1 MDGDTRRDRGV
12 SAVDKLTALASAS
25 ALPGLQL
32 ASLNAL
38 DDLVTKLKDKRL
50 KSHSSARSARNSDRS
65 TGGHG
70 DGRES
75 SARGHHVERKLQR
88 IAEDRKA
95 SVAARASTGK
105 ARISRMRMPSAK
117 R

>member
-1 MDGDTRRDRGV
+1 M
-12 SAVDKLTALASAS
+12 
-25 ALPGLQL
+25 
-32 ASLNAL
+32 
-38 DDLVTKLKDKRL
+38 TKLKDKRL

-65 TGGHG
+65 TGGHS